1 MIFRNTFYNLRE
13 GVKELEKSIQLGKE
27 PRYPGDTKQPEF
39 VAAHIKLA
47 GLYLN
52 KNYEVYNVE
61 LAEQHLKEALGD
73 IQHRLQKKYTRK
85 TERDISSLES
95 IYLNLGKC
103 ALEKDDPQT
112 AKEFFT
118 KCIQESQS
126 GEIRDNWYTE
136 ILKNKWRHD
145 GFVRTVPIRSVLPPR
160 SSGATP
166 SSPP

>member
-1 MIFRNTFYNLRE
+1 MLIDDRNTFYNLRE

-126 GEIRDNWYTE
+126 GEMCKYKEHDRPLFIKSYINIAFE
-136 ILKNKWRHD
+136 KFFKNMETSD
-145 GFVRTVPIRSVLPPR
+145 YII
-160 SSGATP
+160 
-166 SSPP
+166 

>member
-1 MIFRNTFYNLRE
+1 M
-13 GVKELEKSIQLGKE
+13 
-27 PRYPGDTKQPEF
+27 
-39 VAAHIKLA
+39 A

-103 ALEKDDPQT
+103 ALEKDDPNC
-112 AKEFFT
+112 KGIFH
-118 KCIQESQS
+118 KMYS
-126 GEIRDNWYTE
+126 GESER
-136 ILKNKWRHD
+136 
-145 GFVRTVPIRSVLPPR
+145 
-160 SSGATP
+160 
-166 SSPP
+166 

>member
-1 MIFRNTFYNLRE
+1 MFQKGSMLIDDRNTFYNLRE

-73 IQHRLQKKYTRK
+73 IQHRLQKNT
-85 TERDISSLES
+85 
-95 IYLNLGKC
+95 
-103 ALEKDDPQT
+103 LEKL
-112 AKEFFT
+112 KE
-118 KCIQESQS
+118 I
-126 GEIRDNWYTE
+126 Y
-136 ILKNKWRHD
+136 RH
-145 GFVRTVPIRSVLPPR
+145 
-160 SSGATP
+160 
-166 SSPP
+166 